1 MVKYTLAMAGN
12 LPLGRGAMFVHSISL
27 YRHILVGIL
36 LSAGLAASVQAQP
49 GKTILLRNVTL
60 PGQVGSQQKLVVNML
75 IRNAELDILTE
86 DFIPLDEAELSYDAR
101 EGVVLGELKLGAPA
115 SFLVLDGDPAENVEL
130 LLDTKNHATFAIHQG
145 SILKNTLEPVTEE
158 TPEERERSQGG
169 WLAYTAPPL
178 AVPLNYLDDSRWN
191 KFNTRHVSGIFT
203 GAVVLDRQT
212 WLVQDSQSE
221 IQVGDLDLFDG
232 GEIRGLRFGGVGT
245 LNFDR
250 PWVWAVFG
258 ATHAFEKGFDSTESD
273 DFSLFDL
280 RLDIPI
286 WEKASFSIGKQKE
299 PISMERLMALGHGP
313 LGERAAVSDAL
324 LPSRNVG
331 VVMAGSIFDD
341 RVSLAGGAFNNWL
354 DKDQPNSFSDN
365 ATQFVGRATWAGL
378 HSKNESTLLHLG
390 FGLRHSD
397 SEEGFITQGGPEF
410 NKAPDYLETGFFSPE
425 ESMTYQAEASLRS
438 GPFWLHGEYVRTDL
452 DDAGLGDPAIDGYH
466 VTASWILTGE
476 VRPYNRRSGVF
487 RPIPIARTVEQ
498 NGWGAWEIS
507 TRYSALDMTEVPDTA
522 GISAGEMDVWSI
534 GLNWWLTPKM
544 NANLNYRYI
553 DLDRFGVQ
561 GSSQGFVSRIMLI
574 LE

>member
-1 MVKYTLAMAGN
+1 MIVMVAPT
-12 LPLGRGAMFVHSISL
+12 
-27 YRHILVGIL
+27 
-36 LSAGLAASVQAQP
+36 QAQLE
-49 GKTILLRNVTL
+49 KTI
-60 PGQVGSQQKLVVNML
+60 L
-75 IRNAELDILTE
+75 IRNATLAGQKDGQDKIAVNILIKNSELDILTQ
-86 DFIPLDEAELSYDAR
+86 DTIPLDEADVSYDAR
-101 EGVVLGELKLGAPA
+101 GGVVLGELKLGEPA

-130 LLDTKNHATFAIHQG
+130 LLDTKSHAVFAIHRG
-145 SILKNTLEPVTEE
+145 AVLKNRLEIVTDE
-158 TPEERERSQGG
+158 TPEELERSQQG

-178 AVPLNYLDDSRWN
+178 AVPLNYQDDSRWN
-191 KFNTRHVSGIFT
+191 KFNTKYVSGIFT
-203 GAVVLDRQT
+203 GAVVLDRQN
-212 WLVQDSQSE
+212 WLDQDSQSE
-221 IQVGDLDLFDG
+221 FQVGDLESFDG

-245 LNFDR
+245 LNFER
-250 PWVWAVFG
+250 PWVWTVFG
-258 ATHAFEKGFDSTESD
+258 ATHAFEKGFDTTESD

-324 LPSRNVG
+324 LPARNVG
-331 VVMAGSIFDD
+331 VVIAGALLDD
-341 RVSLAGGAFNNWL
+341 RVTLAGGAFNNWL

-365 ATQFVGRATWAGL
+365 ATQFVSRATWIPMY
-378 HSKNESTLLHLG
+378 SQNESTLLHLG
-390 FGLRHSD
+390 IGLRHTD
-397 SEEGFITQGGPEF
+397 SEEGFKTQSGPEF
-410 NKAPDYLETGFFSPE
+410 NKAPDYVETGSFHPDGA
-425 ESMTYQAEASLRS
+425 MTYQAEASLRS

-452 DDAGLGDPAIDGYH
+452 DDVELGDPSIDGYH

-476 VRPYNRRSGVF
+476 VRPYNRRSGIF

-507 TRYSALDMTEVPDTA
+507 TRFSTLDMNEVPDSNGLNA
-522 GISAGEMDVWSI
+522 GDMDVWSF

-544 NANLNYRYI
+544 NANINYRYI

>member
-1 MVKYTLAMAGN
+1 MHRFNVNYARLLLVSLFLA
-12 LPLGRGAMFVHSISL
+12 FVIP
-27 YRHILVGIL
+27 
-36 LSAGLAASVQAQP
+36 VQAQP
-49 GKTILLRNVTL
+49 GKTILIRNVTL
-60 PGQVGSQQKLVVNML
+60 AGQGDSEKGLVVNIL
-75 IRNAELDILTE
+75 IKKAELDILTE
-86 DFIPLDEAELSYDAR
+86 DHIPLAEADVSYDAR
-101 EGVVLGELKLGAPA
+101 EGVVLGELKLGEPA

-130 LLDTKNHATFAIHQG
+130 LLDTKTHATFAIHQG
-145 SILKNTLEPVTEE
+145 RVMKNTLLPVTSE
-158 TPEERERSQGG
+158 TPEERERREGG

-178 AVPLNYLDDSRWN
+178 AVPLNYRDDGRWN
-191 KFNTRHVSGIFT
+191 KFNTKPVSGIFT
-203 GAVVLDRQT
+203 GAVVLDRQN
-212 WLVQDSQSE
+212 WLDQDSQSE
-221 IQVGDLDLFDG
+221 FQVGNLDSFDG

-331 VVMAGSIFDD
+331 VVMAGSIFND

-365 ATQFVGRATWAGL
+365 ATQFVTRATWVPTL
-378 HSKNESTLLHLG
+378 SRNESTLLHLG
-390 FGLRHSD
+390 VGLRHSD
-397 SEEGFITQGGPEF
+397 SKEGFKTQSGPEF
-410 NKAPDYLETGFFSPE
+410 NQAPDFLETDFFNPDD
-425 ESMTYQAEASLRS
+425 SMTYQAEASLRS

-452 DDAGLGDPAIDGYH
+452 EDVTLDDPSIDGYH

-476 VRPYNRRSGVF
+476 VRPYNKRSGVF

-507 TRYSALDMTEVPDTA
+507 TRFSTLDMNEVPDFD
-522 GISAGEMDVWSI
+522 GLDAGEMDVWSL
-534 GLNWWLTPKM
+534 GVNWWLTPRM
-544 NANLNYRYI
+544 NANINYRYI
-553 DLDRFGVQ
+553 DLDRLGVE

>member
-1 MVKYTLAMAGN
+1 MHCFN
-12 LPLGRGAMFVHSISL
+12 LNYARL
-27 YRHILVGIL
+27 IL
-36 LSAGLAASVQAQP
+36 LSLLLAFVIPAQAQP
-49 GKTILLRNVTL
+49 GKTILIRNATL
-60 PGQVGSQQKLVVNML
+60 SGQGDNEKGLVVNIL
-75 IRNAELDILTE
+75 IKKAELDILTE
-86 DFIPLDEAELSYDAR
+86 DHIPLAEADVSYDAR
-101 EGVVLGELKLGAPA
+101 EGVVLGELKLGELA
-115 SFLVLDGDPAENVEL
+115 SFLVLDGDPAKNVEL
-130 LLDTKNHATFAIHQG
+130 LLDTKTHATFAIHQG
-145 SILKNTLEPVTEE
+145 RVVKNTLLPVTSE
-158 TPEERERSQGG
+158 TPEERERREGG

-178 AVPLNYLDDSRWN
+178 AVPLNYQDDGRWN
-191 KFNTRHVSGIFT
+191 KFNTKPVSGIFT
-203 GAVVLDRQT
+203 GAVVLDRQN
-212 WLVQDSQSE
+212 WLDQDSQSE
-221 IQVGDLDLFDG
+221 FQVGNLESFDG

-258 ATHAFEKGFDSTESD
+258 ATHAFEKGFDSVESD

-331 VVMAGSIFDD
+331 VVMAGSIFND

-365 ATQFVGRATWAGL
+365 ATQFVTRATWVPTL
-378 HSKNESTLLHLG
+378 SKNESTLLHLG
-390 FGLRHSD
+390 VGLRHSD
-397 SEEGFITQGGPEF
+397 SEEGFKTQSGPEF
-410 NKAPDYLETGFFSPE
+410 NLAPDFLETDFFNPDD
-425 ESMTYQAEASLRS
+425 SMTYQAEASLRS

-452 DDAGLGDPAIDGYH
+452 EDVTLDDPSIDGYH
-466 VTASWILTGE
+466 ITASWILTGE
-476 VRPYNRRSGVF
+476 VRPYNKRSGVF

-507 TRYSALDMTEVPDTA
+507 TRFSTLDMNEVPDFD
-522 GISAGEMDVWSI
+522 GLDAGEMDVWSL
-534 GLNWWLTPKM
+534 GVNWWLTPRM
-544 NANLNYRYI
+544 NANINYRYI
-553 DLDRFGVQ
+553 DLDRFGVE

>member
-1 MVKYTLAMAGN
+1 MCRLN
-12 LPLGRGAMFVHSISL
+12 II
-27 YRHILVGIL
+27 YRCLLL
-36 LSAGLAASVQAQP
+36 LSLCASLVIPAQAQP

-60 PGQVGSQQKLVVNML
+60 AGQGDNEKGLVVNIL
-75 IRNAELDILTE
+75 IKKSQLDILTE
-86 DFIPLDEAELSYDAR
+86 DYIPLDEADVSYDAR
-101 EGVVLGELKLGAPA
+101 EGTVLGELKLGQPA
-115 SFLVLDGDPAENVEL
+115 NFLVLDGDPAKNVEL
-130 LLDTKNHATFAIHQG
+130 LLDTKTHATFVIHRG
-145 SILKNTLEPVTEE
+145 RVLKNTLLPVTSE
-158 TPEERERSQGG
+158 TPEERERREGG

-178 AVPLNYLDDSRWN
+178 AVPLNYQDDSRWN
-191 KFNTRHVSGIFT
+191 KFNTEYISGIFT
-203 GAVVLDRQT
+203 GAVVLDRQN
-212 WLVQDSQSE
+212 WVDQDSQSE
-221 IQVGDLDLFDG
+221 FQVGDLKSFDG

-245 LNFDR
+245 LNFER

-331 VVMAGSIFDD
+331 IVMAGSIFND

-365 ATQFVGRATWAGL
+365 ASQFVTRATWVPGL
-378 HSKNESTLLHLG
+378 SKNESTLLHLG
-390 FGLRHSD
+390 MGLRYTD
-397 SEEGFITQGGPEF
+397 SKEGFKTQSGPEF
-410 NKAPDYLETGFFSPE
+410 NQAPDFLETGFYNPDE
-425 ESMTYQAEASLRS
+425 AMTYQAEASLRS

-452 DDAGLGDPAIDGYH
+452 DDVELGDPSIDGYH

-476 VRPYNRRSGVF
+476 VRTYNKRSGVF
-487 RPIPIARTVEQ
+487 RPISISRTVEQ

-507 TRYSALDMTEVPDTA
+507 TRFSTLDMTEVPDPS
-522 GISAGEMDVWSI
+522 GFSAGEMDVWSV
-534 GLNWWLTPKM
+534 GLNWWLTPRM
-544 NANLNYRYI
+544 NANINYRYI
-553 DLDRFGVQ
+553 DLDRLGVE
-561 GSSQGFVSRIMLI
+561 GASQGFVSRIMLI

>member
-1 MVKYTLAMAGN
+1 VSRNSACKDFILFLSLVFSLI
-12 LPLGRGAMFVHSISL
+12 LPVH
-27 YRHILVGIL
+27 
-36 LSAGLAASVQAQP
+36 AQP
-49 GKTILLRNVTL
+49 EKTILIRNVTL
-60 PGQVGSQQKLVVNML
+60 AGQGDSEKGLVVNIL
-75 IRNAELDILTE
+75 IKNSELDILTE
-86 DFIPLDEAELSYDAR
+86 DYIPLEEADVSYDAR
-101 EGVVLGELKLGAPA
+101 EGVVLGELKLGQLA
-115 SFLVLDGDPAENVEL
+115 SFLVLDGDPAKNVEL
-130 LLDTKNHATFAIHQG
+130 LLDTKTHATFAIHQG
-145 SILKNTLEPVTEE
+145 RVLKNTLLAVTDE

-178 AVPLNYLDDSRWN
+178 AVPLNYQDDSRWN
-191 KFNTRHVSGIFT
+191 KFNTKYVSGIFT
-203 GAVVLDRQT
+203 GAVVLDRQYWT
-212 WLVQDSQSE
+212 EQDSE
-221 IQVGDLDLFDG
+221 NEFQVGDLDPYEG

-331 VVMAGSIFDD
+331 VVMAGSIFND

-365 ATQFVGRATWAGL
+365 ATQFVTRATWVPSL
-378 HSKNESTLLHLG
+378 SRNESTLLHLG
-390 FGLRHSD
+390 VGLRHTD
-397 SEEGFITQGGPEF
+397 SEEGFKTQSGPEF
-410 NKAPDYLETGFFSPE
+410 NKAPDYLETGLYNPDDA
-425 ESMTYQAEASLRS
+425 MTYQAEASLRS

-452 DDAGLGDPAIDGYH
+452 EDVELGDPSIDGYH

-476 VRPYNRRSGVF
+476 VRPYNKRSGIF

-507 TRYSALDMTEVPDTA
+507 TRFSTLDMSEVPDAT
-522 GISAGEMDVWSI
+522 GISAGEMDVWSL
-534 GLNWWLTPKM
+534 GLNWWLTQKM
-544 NANLNYRYI
+544 NVNLNYRYI
-553 DLDRFGVQ
+553 DLDRLGVE
-561 GSSQGFVSRIMLI
+561 GTSQGFVSRIMMI